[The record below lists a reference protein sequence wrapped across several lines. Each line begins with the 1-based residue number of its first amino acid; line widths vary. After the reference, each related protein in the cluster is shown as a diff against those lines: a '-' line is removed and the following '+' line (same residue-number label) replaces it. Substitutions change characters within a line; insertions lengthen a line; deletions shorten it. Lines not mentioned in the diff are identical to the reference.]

1 MMHVPR
7 ALAEQV
13 RRRANCRCEYCQ
25 SSEWVS
31 GQPCHIDHIIPR
43 TRGGATTLDTLCL
56 ACAACNGFKLDQ
68 VEALDP
74 ESGQPVALFN
84 PRRQQWRE
92 HFAWSDDG
100 TCVVGLTPCGRATV
114 LALKLNRP
122 LVVAARAVWVSLKR
136 HPFTP

>member
-1 MMHVPR
+1 MQIPQ

-13 RRRANCRCEYCQ
+13 RRRANYRCEYCQ

-31 GQPCHIDHIIPR
+31 GQPCHIDHIIPCA
-43 TRGGATTLDTLCL
+43 RGGATTSDNLCL
-56 ACAACNGFKLDQ
+56 ACAACNGFKLDH

-74 ESGQPVALFN
+74 QSNQPVALFN
-84 PRRQQWRE
+84 PRQQQWRE

-100 TCVVGLTPCGRATV
+100 TRVAGLTPCGRATV

-122 LVVAARAVWVSLKR
+122 LAVAARAVWVSINR
-136 HPFTP
+136 HPPTT